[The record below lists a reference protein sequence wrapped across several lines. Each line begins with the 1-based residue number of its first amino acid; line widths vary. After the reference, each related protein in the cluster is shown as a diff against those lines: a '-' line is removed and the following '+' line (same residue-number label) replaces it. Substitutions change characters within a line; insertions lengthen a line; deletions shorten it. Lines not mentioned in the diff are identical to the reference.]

1 MYTIKSQNFI
11 RRSVINVAGDY
22 PKHELTGE
30 KLMKKLIALSVISM
44 SILTFNANAK
54 LGSQNNVKYA
64 GDLSYKKFCEAVVKD
79 DVNMLKRSVRDKVG
93 LLASSSQ
100 GVLKKLI
107 SSNGMECN
115 GVDLMSFSE
124 QRKSSQVYKYLSNE
138 K

>member
-1 MYTIKSQNFI
+1 MAMFT
-11 RRSVINVAGDY
+11 VD
-22 PKHELTGE
+22 
-30 KLMKKLIALSVISM
+30 
-44 SILTFNANAK
+44 ANAK
-54 LGSQNNVKYA
+54 LGSQDKVKYA

-100 GVLKKLI
+100 GVLKKLTA
-107 SSNGMECN
+107 SNGMECN
-115 GVDLMSFSE
+115 GVDLMSFSQ

>member
-1 MYTIKSQNFI
+1 
-11 RRSVINVAGDY
+11 
-22 PKHELTGE
+22 
-30 KLMKKLIALSVISM
+30 MKKLIAVSVISM
-44 SILTFNANAK
+44 AFFTLNTNAK

-79 DVNMLKRSVRDKVG
+79 DVNMLKRSVRDKIG

-107 SSNGMECN
+107 SSDGMECN

>member
-1 MYTIKSQNFI
+1 
-11 RRSVINVAGDY
+11 
-22 PKHELTGE
+22 
-30 KLMKKLIALSVISM
+30 VISM
-44 SILTFNANAK
+44 AIFTLNANAK
-54 LGSQNNVKYA
+54 LGSQINVKYA

-79 DVNMLKRSVRDKVG
+79 DVNMLKRSVRDKIG